1 MLRKWSLLI
10 GGAILIIAMLSLCFV
25 NWASE
30 DTVLAMKILEQAENG
45 ETEISL
51 SPLTDFEWEKALV
64 YGPYTTVDVIEE
76 SLDIEFKGSTNGIDF
91 REDIFLL
98 VFAKGN
104 HAIKTAVL
112 SRKAGDYYEKNGTLT
127 PKNDI
132 LIIK

>member
-1 MLRKWSLLI
+1 MEL
-10 GGAILIIAMLSLCFV
+10 
-25 NWASE
+25 
-30 DTVLAMKILEQAENG
+30 ILE
-45 ETEISL
+45 
-51 SPLTDFEWEKALV
+51 
-64 YGPYTTVDVIEE
+64 
-76 SLDIEFKGSTNGIDF
+76 
-91 REDIFLL
+91 RIFLL

>member
-1 MLRKWSLLI
+1 M
-10 GGAILIIAMLSLCFV
+10 
-25 NWASE
+25 
-30 DTVLAMKILEQAENG
+30 
-45 ETEISL
+45 
-51 SPLTDFEWEKALV
+51 
-64 YGPYTTVDVIEE
+64 
-76 SLDIEFKGSTNGIDF
+76 DIEFKGSTNGIDF